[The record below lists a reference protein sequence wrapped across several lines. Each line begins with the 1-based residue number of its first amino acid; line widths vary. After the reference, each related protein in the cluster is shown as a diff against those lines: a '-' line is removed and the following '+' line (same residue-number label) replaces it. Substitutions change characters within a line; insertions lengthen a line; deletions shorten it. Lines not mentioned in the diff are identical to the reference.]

1 MALMGVFARQ
11 PWRRRHREEAY
22 GHRGGG
28 GDVWRERRGCVCIS
42 MCKQPVGAS
51 HGKSSVDACALACVN
66 RQPVGASHGKS
77 GVDACAPACVNRQ
90 PGGASHGESGVD
102 ECAPACVNTQG
113 ELHMARATWVRVHR
127 RV

>member
-1 MALMGVFARQ
+1 MYLHGSRGDADIEKRLMDT
-11 PWRRRHREEAY
+11 
-22 GHRGGG
+22 GGG
-28 GDVWRERRGCVCIS
+28 GDAWRERRGCVCIS

-51 HGKSSVDACALACVN
+51 HGKSSVDACA
-66 RQPVGASHGKS
+66 Q
-77 GVDACAPACVNRQ
+77 ACVNRQ